1 MPLTTENHLID
12 RKNNLYLNWVDLFE
26 DSEQIGRFEVMRYD
40 RIVECNFNQEN
51 NPIFILSK
59 LVDDVRHH
67 IMKDGISNVG
77 KLWCDEEIEGC
88 YQLFVS
94 EDSDLVKISEKME
107 WSYRGIRITLRSMVL
122 VDEKDQKC
130 RY

>member
-40 RIVECNFNQEN
+40 RIVECHFNQEN

-88 YQLFVS
+88 
-94 EDSDLVKISEKME
+94 
-107 WSYRGIRITLRSMVL
+107 
-122 VDEKDQKC
+122 
-130 RY
+130 